1 MAAMIQAQFAEALL
15 DRKMEVPPDLRSW
28 SSARPVRRFEVYR
41 NNVASSLAKA
51 LAVRFP
57 ATEAIVGKPFFAAM
71 AREYVRERPPRSP
84 VLLDYGDGFADFVRG
99 FTPAAELPYLP
110 DVIRLEDAW
119 MAAYHSADAV
129 PLAPESL
136 AAVDHAN
143 LAGVTLALHPSFG
156 LIRSPYP
163 IVTIWAM
170 NSGELPLAEIRHW
183 SAEDALIVR
192 PHLAVLTRRLPPGGA
207 TFLDDLAKGNPLGS
221 AVTKAQDDAADFDLT
236 ANLVGLFT
244 SGLVIAIEEQAD
256 TVV

>member
-1 MAAMIQAQFAEALL
+1 MTAMIQAQFAEALL
-15 DRKMEVPPDLRSW
+15 DRNREVPPDLRSW

-41 NNVASSLAKA
+41 NNVASGLAKA

-71 AREYVRERPPRSP
+71 AREYVREHPPRSP

-110 DVIRLEDAW
+110 DVIRLENAW

-143 LAGVTLALHPSFG
+143 LAGLKIALHPSFG
-156 LIRSPYP
+156 LIRSPHP

-207 TFLDDLAKGNPLGS
+207 AFLDALAKGSPLGS
-221 AVTKAQDDAADFDLT
+221 AASMAQDDAADFDLT
-236 ANLVGLFT
+236 ANLAGLFT
-244 SGLVIAIEEQAD
+244 SGLVVAIAEQAD
-256 TVV
+256 TA